1 MLDISSLA
9 KEQTIRITDIFI
21 DKTEALTEVLKEKAR
36 ELEALRMDSV
46 KQELDTMNC
55 LDLMMKANQMHTESI
70 ENECFGDMQ

>member
-55 LDLMMKANQMHTESI
+55 LDLMMKAIN
-70 ENECFGDMQ
+70 G

>member
-55 LDLMMKANQMHTESI
+55 LDLMMKAI
-70 ENECFGDMQ
+70 KG